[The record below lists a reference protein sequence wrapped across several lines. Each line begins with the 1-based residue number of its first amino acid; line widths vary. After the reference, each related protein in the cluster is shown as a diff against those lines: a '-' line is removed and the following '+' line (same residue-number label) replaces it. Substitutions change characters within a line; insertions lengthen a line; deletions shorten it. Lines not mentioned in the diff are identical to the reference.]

1 MPRSSI
7 FNRLG
12 GRGSPACRKGLITM
26 TEKCSVAE
34 LQEAADRLRRR
45 TLDMIWQK
53 QTGHPG
59 GSFSLAEILACL
71 YFRVLRIDPKQPD
84 WSERDRFILS
94 KGHAAPILYVALAE
108 RGYFPLQTL
117 ETYDELDS
125 ILQGH
130 PDMHTPGVDMASG
143 SLGQG
148 LSPGVGIAWGA
159 RFKGKSFRT
168 YVLLGDGEIQ
178 EGQVWE
184 AAMAARRYKLDNLTA
199 IVDCNRIQLSDFI
212 ENAMSLDPL
221 GEKWRAFGWQVAE
234 CEGHDVQAILNAL
247 ESLQQVRGR
256 PGVLL
261 AQTVKGKGV
270 RFMENQPAWHAKAPN
285 EQEYQQAKAEIAG
298 RR

>member
-1 MPRSSI
+1 MREKRS
-7 FNRLG
+7 
-12 GRGSPACRKGLITM
+12 AT
-26 TEKCSVAE
+26 E
-34 LQEAADRLRRR
+34 LQEIAHRLRLR
-45 TLDMIWQK
+45 TLDMIWHK

-71 YFRVLRIDPKQPD
+71 YFEVLQIDPERPD
-84 WSERDRFILS
+84 WGDRDRFILS
-94 KGHAAPILYVALAE
+94 KGHAAPILYVTLAE
-108 RGYFPLQTL
+108 RGYFPLETL

-148 LSPGVGIAWGA
+148 LSPGVGLAWGA
-159 RFKGKSFRT
+159 RFKGKRFRT

-184 AAMAARRYKLDNLTA
+184 AAMAASRFKLENLTA

-212 ENAMSLDPL
+212 DKAMPLEPL

-234 CEGHDVQAILNAL
+234 CDGHDVQAILNTL
-247 ESLQQVRGR
+247 EELQQVRGR

-261 AQTVKGKGV
+261 AHTVKGKGV
-270 RFMENQPAWHAKAPN
+270 SFMENQPAWHARAPN
-285 EQEYQQAKAEIAG
+285 EKEYQQAHAELAG

>member
-1 MPRSSI
+1 MREK
-7 FNRLG
+7 
-12 GRGSPACRKGLITM
+12 GSAT
-26 TEKCSVAE
+26 E
-34 LQEAADRLRRR
+34 LQQIASRLRLR
-45 TLDMIWQK
+45 TLDMIWHK

-71 YFRVLRIDPKQPD
+71 YFAVLKIDPERPD
-84 WSERDRFILS
+84 WEDRDRFILS
-94 KGHAAPILYVALAE
+94 KGHAAPILYVTLAE
-108 RGYFPLQTL
+108 RGYFPLETL

-148 LSPGVGIAWGA
+148 LSPGIGIAWGA
-159 RFKGKSFRT
+159 RFKGQGFRT

-184 AAMAARRYKLDNLTA
+184 AAMAASRYKLDNLTA

-212 ENAMSLDPL
+212 DNAMPVEPL

-234 CEGHDVQAILNAL
+234 CDGHDVRAILNAL
-247 ESLQQVRGR
+247 EGLQQVRGR

-261 AQTVKGKGV
+261 AHTVKGKGV
-270 RFMENQPAWHAKAPN
+270 SFMENQPAWHAKAPN
-285 EQEYQQAKAEIAG
+285 EKEYQQAHAELAG